1 MSSWFAVP
9 NRKLNKPPGRGRD
22 LLFLL
27 CIWPIKLEESE
38 YMSINSK
45 VVELRSPNVR
55 SIKWRYLGSSVW
67 KLAKS
72 PKSLCLMI
80 KT

>member
-1 MSSWFAVP
+1 MNMA
-9 NRKLNKPPGRGRD
+9 
-22 LLFLL
+22 
-27 CIWPIKLEESE
+27 IKLEESE
-38 YMSINSK
+38 YMFLNSK

-55 SIKWRYLGSSVW
+55 SIKWRYLDSSLW

-72 PKSLCLMI
+72 YKGLGLML